1 MAYSVE
7 SYLKV
12 LDQGFTSTFKEAK
25 NQVEDLGDSSERTSG
40 ILGSMGGALKGF
52 AGLVGGA
59 TVAVGGL
66 AISLGKSVIDSYGE
80 NGINYSLRVWTKTD
94 DYWDVYYL
102 INQNVREIFQAQNI
116 KMAYPHMHIYMEQ

>member
-1 MAYSVE
+1 MVAGDIINYTVSGTRRVEVKVQAVYSA
-7 SYLKV
+7 SSQKV
-12 LDQGFTSTFKEAK
+12 MDALIQAGTVDKVMLDPAP
-25 NQVEDLGDSSERTSG
+25 
-40 ILGSMGGALKGF
+40 A
-52 AGLVGGA
+52 A
-59 TVAVGGL
+59 
-66 AISLGKSVIDSYGE
+66 VIDSYGE